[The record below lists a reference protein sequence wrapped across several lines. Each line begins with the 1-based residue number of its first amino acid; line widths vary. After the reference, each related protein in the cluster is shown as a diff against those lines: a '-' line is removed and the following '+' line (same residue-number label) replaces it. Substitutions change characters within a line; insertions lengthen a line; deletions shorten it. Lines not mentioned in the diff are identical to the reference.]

1 MTSSSAPPT
10 VSAAKA
16 LTKACQV
23 LTGIITGIIADGELH
38 DKEILMLNTWL
49 RANAQVTETWPGNA
63 IARLIQE
70 ALADGRICEEERQH
84 LLTELQ
90 AIVGNDFCESGA
102 VDNEV
107 AVLPFDPEAQL
118 ETGMRV
124 CFTGVFVYGT
134 RSACEKLACK
144 QGLEPM
150 SGVSKKVHALIVG
163 THISPDWANTSYGRK
178 IMRAMELRESGHDIR
193 IVQEQVWLESLK
205 NLLL

>member
-1 MTSSSAPPT
+1 MTSAITPSKPQPT
-10 VSAAKA
+10 A

-23 LTGIITGIIADGELH
+23 LTGIITGILADGQLH
-38 DKEILMLNTWL
+38 DKEILLLSTWL
-49 RANAQVTETWPGNA
+49 RANAEVTETWPGSA
-63 IARLIQE
+63 IARLMHE
-70 ALADGRICEEERQH
+70 ALADGSISEEARQH

-90 AIVGNDFCESGA
+90 AIIGNDFCESGA
-102 VDNEV
+102 VDAEV
-107 AVLPFDPEAQL
+107 SNLPLDPAAHL
-118 ETGMRV
+118 EPGMRV

-193 IVQEQVWLESLK
+193 IVQEKVWLESLK
-205 NLLL
+205 NPLL

>member
-1 MTSSSAPPT
+1 M
-10 VSAAKA
+10 
-16 LTKACQV
+16 
-23 LTGIITGIIADGELH
+23 H
-38 DKEILMLNTWL
+38 
-49 RANAQVTETWPGNA
+49 
-63 IARLIQE
+63 E
-70 ALADGRICEEERQH
+70 ALADGSISEEERQH

-90 AIVGNDFCESGA
+90 AIIGNDFCESGA
-102 VDNEV
+102 VDAEV
-107 AVLPFDPEAQL
+107 SNLPLDPAAHL
-118 ETGMRV
+118 EPGMRV

-193 IVQEQVWLESLK
+193 IVQEKVWLESLK
-205 NLLL
+205 NPLL

>member
-1 MTSSSAPPT
+1 MTSAITPSKPQPT
-10 VSAAKA
+10 A

-23 LTGIITGIIADGELH
+23 LTGIITGILADGQLH
-38 DKEILMLNTWL
+38 DKEILLLSTWL
-49 RANAQVTETWPGNA
+49 RANAEVTETWPGNA
-63 IARLIQE
+63 IARLMHE
-70 ALADGRICEEERQH
+70 ALADGSISEEERQH

-90 AIVGNDFCESGA
+90 AIIGNDFCESGA
-102 VDNEV
+102 VDAEV
-107 AVLPFDPEAQL
+107 SNLPFDPAAHL
-118 ETGMRV
+118 EPGMRV

-205 NLLL
+205 NPLL

>member
-1 MTSSSAPPT
+1 MTSAITPSKPRPT
-10 VSAAKA
+10 A

-23 LTGIITGIIADGELH
+23 LTGIITGILADGQLH
-38 DKEILMLNTWL
+38 DKEILMLSTWL
-49 RANAQVTETWPGNA
+49 RANAEVTETWPGNA
-63 IARLIQE
+63 IARLMHE
-70 ALADGRICEEERQH
+70 ALADGYISEEERQH

-90 AIVGNDFCESGA
+90 AIIGNDFCESGA
-102 VDNEV
+102 VDAEV
-107 AVLPFDPEAQL
+107 ANLPFDPAAHL
-118 ETGMRV
+118 EPGMRV

-205 NLLL
+205 NPPF

>member
-1 MTSSSAPPT
+1 MTSAITPSKRQPT
-10 VSAAKA
+10 A

-23 LTGIITGIIADGELH
+23 LTGIITGILADGQLH
-38 DKEILMLNTWL
+38 DKEILMLSTWL
-49 RANAQVTETWPGNA
+49 RANAEVTETWPGNA
-63 IARLIQE
+63 IARLMHE
-70 ALADGRICEEERQH
+70 ALADGSISEEERQH

-90 AIVGNDFCESGA
+90 AIIGNDFCESGA
-102 VDNEV
+102 VDSEV
-107 AVLPFDPEAQL
+107 SNLPFDPAAHL
-118 ETGMRV
+118 EPGMRV

-205 NLLL
+205 TPLL

>member
-1 MTSSSAPPT
+1 MTSAITPSKPQHT
-10 VSAAKA
+10 A

-23 LTGIITGIIADGELH
+23 LTGIITGILADGQLH
-38 DKEILMLNTWL
+38 DKEILMLSTWL
-49 RANAQVTETWPGNA
+49 RANAEVTETWPGNA
-63 IARLIQE
+63 IARLMHE
-70 ALADGRICEEERQH
+70 ALADGSISEEERQH

-90 AIVGNDFCESGA
+90 AIIGNDFCESGA
-102 VDNEV
+102 VDAEV
-107 AVLPFDPEAQL
+107 SNLPFDPAAHL
-118 ETGMRV
+118 EPGMRV

-205 NLLL
+205 NPLL